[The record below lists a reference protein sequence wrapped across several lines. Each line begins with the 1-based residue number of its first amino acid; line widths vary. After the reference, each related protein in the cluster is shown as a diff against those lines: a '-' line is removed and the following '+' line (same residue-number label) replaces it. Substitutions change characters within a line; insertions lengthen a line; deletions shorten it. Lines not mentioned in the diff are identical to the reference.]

1 MLLGRFLS
9 VVMKVKSPILINV
22 NQELTKVIMTIE
34 YSDTELEMINLLDQ
48 HVNAELQ
55 GDLDLTMATMTDNP
69 HL

>member
-1 MLLGRFLS
+1 
-9 VVMKVKSPILINV
+9 MKVKSPILINV

>member
-1 MLLGRFLS
+1 
-9 VVMKVKSPILINV
+9 
-22 NQELTKVIMTIE
+22 MTIE